1 MEKKLRIVLMSTLLI
16 SLVVVTYFI
25 IFNSFVDL
33 FGLNLR
39 NTLAI
44 LSSILNLS
52 GILIAASVAIYVMNK
67 NHREAVNLEEYRIKL
82 QEEIEEREVIS
93 ALTHI
98 LYISHPL
105 SGSFPTGVIL
115 SDKEKEFVKDQVEA
129 IENNTRVLISKTR
142 NRDDKK
148 FKEVTDV
155 SLAIL
160 GDSLV
165 LKLHLVH
172 GELSGETVYFYSK
185 DIYLQAL
192 KYLENKE
199 SFPYKEVIENLKSL

>member
-1 MEKKLRIVLMSTLLI
+1 MSTLLI

-105 SGSFPTGVIL
+105 SGSFPTSVIL
-115 SDKEKEFVKDQVEA
+115 GDKEKEFVKDQVEA
-129 IENNTRVLISKTR
+129 IENNTRILISKTR

-148 FKEVTDV
+148 FKEITDV

-160 GDSLV
+160 GDSLL